1 MVIRSVQSFL
11 CDEKIVGQARLIPFS
26 TPQGGINSIL
36 VKGLSHDFLD
46 TQTLPSQIHEISKR
60 YDSSLSQEPRI
71 STVSPSESEKSGIK
85 YTQHKERTFRKR
97 DPVGKGK
104 TDKSYQL
111 GAPKS

>member
-1 MVIRSVQSFL
+1 MVRSVQSFL

-36 VKGLSHDFLD
+36 VKGLSHDFLG
-46 TQTLPSQIHEISKR
+46 TQTIPRQIHEISKR
-60 YDSSLSQEPRI
+60 YDKGLSHEPRTSAVSLSE
-71 STVSPSESEKSGIK
+71 TEKSGIK
-85 YTQHKERTFRKR
+85 YTQHKEIIFRKR

-104 TDKSYQL
+104 TDKYYQL